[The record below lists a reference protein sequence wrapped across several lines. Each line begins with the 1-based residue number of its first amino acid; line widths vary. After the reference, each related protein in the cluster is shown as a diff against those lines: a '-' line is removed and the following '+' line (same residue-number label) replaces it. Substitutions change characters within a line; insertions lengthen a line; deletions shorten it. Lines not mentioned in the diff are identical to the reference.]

1 MSDKNCRTILPGKSG
16 THVRVWKNRE
26 IVCQLFEYSGTLMD
40 TNDRIIPLRH
50 YGRWVSGTVL
60 IAILGLVINAFIV
73 GQIDWPVVGRFF
85 FSTALLEGLG
95 NTIFI
100 TVCSMV
106 MGLILGVIFAIMRL
120 SKNPVTRW
128 FSGLYIWLF
137 RGAPI
142 YLQLLIWFNLAL
154 IFPVINLGF
163 AEYRMV
169 DVMTPFVAALLGLGL
184 NEGAYMTEIVRSG
197 ILSVD
202 KGQVDAATS
211 LGMTRLVAMRRIIL
225 PQAMRVIVPPVGNEF
240 IGLLKTSSMASAIAF
255 TELLH
260 KAQLIYFVN
269 AKVME
274 LLMVATGWYLIVVT
288 ILSFL
293 QMGIERHFNRG
304 HTFGSRRSLFDV
316 FTANLFNK
324 KQQVRA

>member
-1 MSDKNCRTILPGKSG
+1 METSDK
-16 THVRVWKNRE
+16 
-26 IVCQLFEYSGTLMD
+26 
-40 TNDRIIPLRH
+40 IIPLRH
-50 YGRWVSGTVL
+50 YGRWVSGAVL
-60 IAILGLVINAFIV
+60 VALLCLIINAFIV
-73 GQIDWPVVGRFF
+73 GQIDWPVVGKFF
-85 FSTALLEGLG
+85 FSPALMRGLG
-95 NTIFI
+95 NTILI
-100 TVCSMV
+100 TVCSMAV
-106 MGLILGVIFAIMRL
+106 GLILGVVFAVMRL

-137 RGAPI
+137 RGTPV

-154 IFPVINLGF
+154 IFPVVNLGF

-169 DVMTPFVAALLGLGL
+169 DVMTPFVAALFGLGL

-202 KGQVDAATS
+202 KGQVDAATT
-211 LGMTRLVAMRRIIL
+211 LGMTRLTAMRRIVL

-260 KAQLIYFVN
+260 RAQLIYFVN

-274 LLMVATGWYLIVVT
+274 LLIVATGWYLIVVT
-288 ILSFL
+288 LLSFC
-293 QMGIERHFNRG
+293 QVGIERRFNRG
-304 HTFGSRRSLFDV
+304 HTFTARRSLLAV
-316 FTANLFNK
+316 FKSNLLCR
-324 KQQVRA
+324 KQQGSA